1 MPPKRKISMLLEEND
16 KKILRVLQ
24 RDGKISLQALA
35 DEVNMSTSPC
45 WRRIKRLEEAGL
57 IDRYAAILNPRLLG
71 LHAQAYMHVSL
82 LDHTEATI
90 EAFDRFVQTEDQ
102 ITECCSIT
110 GSNDYM
116 LKVVAEGP
124 EELETFIMKR
134 VLRLGI
140 VRSSHTNFVL
150 RRTKSSTALPV

>member
-1 MPPKRKISMLLEEND
+1 MTQLEEKD
-16 KKILRVLQ
+16 REILRILQ
-24 RDGKISLQALA
+24 QDGKISLQALA
-35 DEVNMSTSPC
+35 EKVHLSSSPC
-45 WRRIKRLEEAGL
+45 WRRVKRLEEAGL
-57 IDRYAAILNPRLLG
+57 IDRYVAILNPRALG

-82 LDHTEATI
+82 MDHTEATI
-90 EAFDRFVQTEDQ
+90 AAFDRFVQNEPQ

-110 GSNDYM
+110 GSDDFM

-124 EELETFIMKR
+124 EALETFIMKR

>member
-1 MPPKRKISMLLEEND
+1 MKQEEKD
-16 KKILRVLQ
+16 KEILRVLQ
-24 RDGKISLQALA
+24 KDAKVSLQALA
-35 DEVNMSTSPC
+35 EEVNLSTSPC
-45 WRRIKRLEEAGL
+45 WRRVKRLEEGGL
-57 IDRYAAILNPRLLG
+57 IDRYVANLNPRKLG
-71 LHAQAYMHVSL
+71 LHAQAYVHVSL

-90 EAFDRFVQTEDQ
+90 DAFNRFVQNEGQ

-124 EELETFIMKR
+124 EALESFIMKGI
-134 VLRLGI
+134 LRLGI

-150 RRTKSSTALPV
+150 RQTKSSTSLPI